1 MPLTVNVGLNR
12 KASMVFPSA
21 GVSNNLAAE
30 LDMGL
35 LANPPRLQHEIE
47 KVYMQ
52 AEAALDKQVQAMVV
66 CGTTQRRP
74 ESPQDVQHGPGRGGR
89 GVRHALLPHPLGARR
104 PSARHAAGILN
115 TRRPSRRIQ
124 RRAELAPHGGQHT
137 PPL

>member
-1 MPLTVNVGLNR
+1 MPLLINVGLDR
-12 KASMVFPSA
+12 KARKDLQSA
-21 GVSNNLAAE
+21 GVAINLAAE

-35 LANPPRLQHEIE
+35 LADPPRLQQEIE

-52 AEAALDKQVQAMVV
+52 AEAALDKEVQAMFV
-66 CGTTQRRP
+66 CGTTQRRS
-74 ESPQDVQHGPGRGGR
+74 ESPQEVQHGPGQGGR
-89 GVRHALLPHPLGARR
+89 GVRHEPLPHPLGARS

-115 TRRPSRRIQ
+115 TRRPLRRIQ